1 MRKRSVQIKLKI
13 AQFRLK
19 ELKCY
24 QMLSIVRPGRE
35 DLDLEEISSLNN
47 FPGKCRECAKL
58 FRSMIHG
65 KCSFCHDLE
74 FQENVLCHLNR
85 CIQNPAVFEC
95 YAFQPALKLVG
106 SSDQEFPSLP
116 NSVVKDNSPQNGFHE
131 LLDSD
136 KIKYQRTLALQRLSR
151 DPDSVF
157 VELKYHFAWNVI
169 YRKPV
174 FALPANIFDFVCD
187 TFSKCSEIVGG
198 LVDLLWLAPDHL
210 HLYVESDGSN
220 SVETIAQEMKR
231 VSAAAIL
238 AEFGDLKAS
247 LDAQKELWDKAY
259 FVETIG

>member
-1 MRKRSVQIKLKI
+1 M
-13 AQFRLK
+13 
-19 ELKCY
+19 
-24 QMLSIVRPGRE
+24 
-35 DLDLEEISSLNN
+35 SSLNH
-47 FPGKCRECAKL
+47 FPGRCRECAKL
-58 FRSMIHG
+58 SRSMIHG
-65 KCSFCHDLE
+65 KCSFCQDLE

-85 CIQNPAVFEC
+85 CIQNPALFEC

-106 SSDQEFPSLP
+106 SSDQEIPSSP
-116 NSVVKDNSPQNGFHE
+116 NYIKDNSPQNGFQK

-136 KIKYQRTLALQRLSR
+136 KIKYQRALALQRLGR

-157 VELKYHFAWNVI
+157 VDFKYHFAWNVI

-174 FALPANIFDFVCD
+174 FARPPANIFDFVCG

-198 LVDLLWLAPDHL
+198 FVDLLWLAPDHL

>member
-1 MRKRSVQIKLKI
+1 M
-13 AQFRLK
+13 
-19 ELKCY
+19 
-24 QMLSIVRPGRE
+24 
-35 DLDLEEISSLNN
+35 EEISSLKH
-47 FPGKCRECAKL
+47 FPGRCRECAKS

-65 KCSFCHDLE
+65 KCSFCQDLE

-85 CIQNPAVFEC
+85 CIQNPTVFEC

-106 SSDQEFPSLP
+106 SSDHEIPSSP
-116 NSVVKDNSPQNGFHE
+116 NCIKDNSPQNGFQE

-136 KIKYQRTLALQRLSR
+136 KIKYQRALALQRLGR

-157 VELKYHFAWNVI
+157 IELKYHFAWNVI

-174 FALPANIFDFVCD
+174 FARPANIFDFVSD

-198 LVDLLWLAPDHL
+198 LVDLRWLAPDHL

-247 LDAQKELWDKAY
+247 LGAQNDLWDKAY
-259 FVETIG
+259 FVESIG

>member
-1 MRKRSVQIKLKI
+1 M
-13 AQFRLK
+13 
-19 ELKCY
+19 
-24 QMLSIVRPGRE
+24 
-35 DLDLEEISSLNN
+35 EEMSSLNN
-47 FPGKCRECAKL
+47 FPKKCQECAKSS
-58 FRSMIHG
+58 RSMIHG
-65 KCSFCHDLE
+65 KCSFCQNLE

-106 SSDQEFPSLP
+106 SSDQEILSSP
-116 NSVVKDNSPQNGFHE
+116 NCIKDNSPQNGFQK

-136 KIKYQRTLALQRLSR
+136 KIKYQRALALQRLGR

-157 VELKYHFAWNVI
+157 VDFKYHFAWNVI

-174 FALPANIFDFVCD
+174 FALPANIFDFVSD

-198 LVDLLWLAPDHL
+198 FVDLLWLAPDHL

-238 AEFGDLKAS
+238 AEFSDLKAS
-247 LDAQKELWDKAY
+247 LGAQKDLWDKAY
-259 FVETIG
+259 FVESIG

>member
-1 MRKRSVQIKLKI
+1 MQ
-13 AQFRLK
+13 
-19 ELKCY
+19 
-24 QMLSIVRPGRE
+24 E
-35 DLDLEEISSLNN
+35 DLDLEEMSSLNH
-47 FPGKCRECAKL
+47 FPGRCRECAKSY
-58 FRSMIHG
+58 RSMIHG
-65 KCSFCHDLE
+65 KCSFCQDLE

-85 CIQNPAVFEC
+85 CMQNPAVFEC

-106 SSDQEFPSLP
+106 SSDREISSLP
-116 NSVVKDNSPQNGFHE
+116 NGVVKDNSSQNNFQK

-136 KIKYQRTLALQRLSR
+136 KIKYQRALALQRLGR

-157 VELKYHFAWNVI
+157 VDFKYHFAWNVI

-174 FALPANIFDFVCD
+174 FARSAKFFDFVSD

-198 LVDLLWLAPDHL
+198 FVDLRWLAPDHL

-247 LDAQKELWDKAY
+247 LGAQKELWDKAY

>member
-1 MRKRSVQIKLKI
+1 M
-13 AQFRLK
+13 
-19 ELKCY
+19 
-24 QMLSIVRPGRE
+24 
-35 DLDLEEISSLNN
+35 EEMSSLNN
-47 FPGKCRECAKL
+47 FPKKCQECAKSSM
-58 FRSMIHG
+58 SMIHG
-65 KCSFCHDLE
+65 KCSFCQNLE

-106 SSDQEFPSLP
+106 SSDQEIPSLP
-116 NSVVKDNSPQNGFHE
+116 NGIKDNSPQNGFHE

-136 KIKYQRTLALQRLSR
+136 KIKYQRALALQRLGR

-157 VELKYHFAWNVI
+157 VDFKYHFAWNVI
-169 YRKPV
+169 CRKPV
-174 FALPANIFDFVCD
+174 FARPANIFDFVSD
-187 TFSKCSEIVGG
+187 TFSQCSEIVVGF
-198 LVDLLWLAPDHL
+198 VDLLWLAPDHL

-247 LDAQKELWDKAY
+247 LGAQKDLWDKAY

>member
-1 MRKRSVQIKLKI
+1 
-13 AQFRLK
+13 
-19 ELKCY
+19 
-24 QMLSIVRPGRE
+24 MLSIVRPGRE

-106 SSDQEFPSLP
+106 SSDREIPSSP
-116 NSVVKDNSPQNGFHE
+116 DCIKDNSPQNGFHE

-136 KIKYQRTLALQRLSR
+136 KIKYQRALALQRLSR

-157 VELKYHFAWNVI
+157 VDFKYHFAWNVI

-174 FALPANIFDFVCD
+174 FARPAKFFDFVCD

-198 LVDLLWLAPDHL
+198 LVDLRWLAPDHL

>member
-1 MRKRSVQIKLKI
+1 M
-13 AQFRLK
+13 
-19 ELKCY
+19 
-24 QMLSIVRPGRE
+24 
-35 DLDLEEISSLNN
+35 EEISSLNN

-136 KIKYQRTLALQRLSR
+136 KIKYQRALALQRLSR

>member
-1 MRKRSVQIKLKI
+1 
-13 AQFRLK
+13 
-19 ELKCY
+19 
-24 QMLSIVRPGRE
+24 
-35 DLDLEEISSLNN
+35 
-47 FPGKCRECAKL
+47 
-58 FRSMIHG
+58 MIHG
-65 KCSFCHDLE
+65 KCGFCQDLE

-106 SSDQEFPSLP
+106 SSDREIPSLP
-116 NSVVKDNSPQNGFHE
+116 NGVIKDNSPQNGFQK

-136 KIKYQRTLALQRLSR
+136 KIKYQRALALQRLGR
-151 DPDSVF
+151 DPDSVII
-157 VELKYHFAWNVI
+157 EIKYHFAWNVI

-174 FALPANIFDFVCD
+174 FARPPANIFDFVSD
-187 TFSKCSEIVGG
+187 TFSQCSEIIGG
-198 LVDLLWLAPDHL
+198 FVDLRWLAPDHL

-247 LDAQKELWDKAY
+247 LGAQKELWDKAY

>member
-1 MRKRSVQIKLKI
+1 
-13 AQFRLK
+13 
-19 ELKCY
+19 
-24 QMLSIVRPGRE
+24 
-35 DLDLEEISSLNN
+35 
-47 FPGKCRECAKL
+47 
-58 FRSMIHG
+58 MIHG
-65 KCSFCHDLE
+65 KCGFCQDLE

-106 SSDQEFPSLP
+106 SSDPKISSLP
-116 NSVVKDNSPQNGFHE
+116 NGVVKDNSPQNGFQK

-136 KIKYQRTLALQRLSR
+136 KIKYQRALALQRLGR
-151 DPDSVF
+151 DPDSVII
-157 VELKYHFAWNVI
+157 EIKYHFAWNVI

-174 FALPANIFDFVCD
+174 FARPPANIFDFVSD
-187 TFSKCSEIVGG
+187 TFSQCSEIIGG
-198 LVDLLWLAPDHL
+198 FVDLRWLAPDHL

-247 LDAQKELWDKAY
+247 LGAQKELWDKAY

>member
-1 MRKRSVQIKLKI
+1 
-13 AQFRLK
+13 
-19 ELKCY
+19 
-24 QMLSIVRPGRE
+24 MLPNAEYCQTRQE
-35 DLDLEEISSLNN
+35 DLDLEEMSSLNH
-47 FPGKCRECAKL
+47 FPGRCRECAKSS
-58 FRSMIHG
+58 RSMIHG
-65 KCSFCHDLE
+65 KCSFCQDLE

-106 SSDQEFPSLP
+106 ASDREISSSP
-116 NSVVKDNSPQNGFHE
+116 NCIKDNSPQNDFQE

-136 KIKYQRTLALQRLSR
+136 KIKYQRALALQRLGR

-157 VELKYHFAWNVI
+157 IELKHHFVWNVI

-174 FALPANIFDFVCD
+174 FAHPADIFDFVSD

-198 LVDLLWLAPDHL
+198 FVDLLWLAPDHL

-220 SVETIAQEMKR
+220 SVETIAQEIKR

-238 AEFGDLKAS
+238 AEFGDLNAS
-247 LDAQKELWDKAY
+247 LGTQKDLWDKAY
-259 FVETIG
+259 FVESIG

>member
-1 MRKRSVQIKLKI
+1 MEEILSLKH
-13 AQFRLK
+13 F
-19 ELKCY
+19 
-24 QMLSIVRPGRE
+24 PGR
-35 DLDLEEISSLNN
+35 
-47 FPGKCRECAKL
+47 CRECTKSS
-58 FRSMIHG
+58 RSMIHG
-65 KCSFCHDLE
+65 KCSFCQGLE
-74 FQENVLCHLNR
+74 FQEKVLCHLNR

-106 SSDQEFPSLP
+106 SSDQEISSLP
-116 NSVVKDNSPQNGFHE
+116 NGVVKGNSLKNGFQE

-136 KIKYQRTLALQRLSR
+136 KIKYQRALALQRLGR

-174 FALPANIFDFVCD
+174 FARPANIFDFVSD

-198 LVDLLWLAPDHL
+198 FVDLRWLAPDHL

-231 VSAAAIL
+231 MSAAAIL
-238 AEFGDLKAS
+238 AEFDDLKAS
-247 LDAQKELWDKAY
+247 LGAQKDLWDKAY

>member
-1 MRKRSVQIKLKI
+1 M
-13 AQFRLK
+13 
-19 ELKCY
+19 
-24 QMLSIVRPGRE
+24 
-35 DLDLEEISSLNN
+35 EEISSLKQ
-47 FPGKCRECAKL
+47 FPGRCRECAKSS
-58 FRSMIHG
+58 RSMIHS

-106 SSDQEFPSLP
+106 SSDQEISSLP
-116 NSVVKDNSPQNGFHE
+116 NGVVKGNSLKNGFQE

-136 KIKYQRTLALQRLSR
+136 KIKYQRVLALQRLGR

-174 FALPANIFDFVCD
+174 FARPANIFDFVSD

-198 LVDLLWLAPDHL
+198 FVDLRWLAPDHL

-231 VSAAAIL
+231 VSEAAIL
-238 AEFGDLKAS
+238 AEFDDLKAS
-247 LDAQKELWDKAY
+247 LGAQKDLWDKAY

>member
-1 MRKRSVQIKLKI
+1 
-13 AQFRLK
+13 
-19 ELKCY
+19 
-24 QMLSIVRPGRE
+24 
-35 DLDLEEISSLNN
+35 LEEISSLNN

-136 KIKYQRTLALQRLSR
+136 KIKYQRALALQRLSR